1 MKGITFGTRHSYND
15 FGMILTSKDISL
27 PEPKLEKVDV
37 LGRDGELDLTD
48 AITDVV
54 KYKNRKLSFEFT
66 IVGSQ
71 RRFLK
76 VLEDVSNYLHGSKI
90 RVILDDDPAYYYFGR
105 CMVNKFQTNKRTSTI
120 VIDVDAEPYKME
132 INSAGQ
138 RWLWDSFSFKYGV
151 IHINEITVSGEVI
164 FNLVNL
170 KKVVSPT
177 FICSAPMTVIFDSVE
192 YHLKKGKQTVYDIRL
207 KEGNNYV
214 TFKGNGN
221 VTIRYEGGSL

>member
-151 IHINEITVSGEVI
+151 IHINEITVSGEAT

-177 FICSAPMTVIFDSVE
+177 FICSAPMTVTFDSVE
-192 YHLKKGKQTVYDIRL
+192 YHLKKGEQTVYDIRL

-214 TFKGNGN
+214 IFKGNGN